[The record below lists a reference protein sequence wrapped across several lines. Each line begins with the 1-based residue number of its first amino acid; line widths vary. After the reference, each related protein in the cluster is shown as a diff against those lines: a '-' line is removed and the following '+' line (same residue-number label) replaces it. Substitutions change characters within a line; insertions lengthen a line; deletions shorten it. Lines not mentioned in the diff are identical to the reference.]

1 MKELSVL
8 DKIESKSKISEFET
22 INKTINEPDI
32 SVLRNGIIER

>member
-22 INKTINEPDI
+22 INKTINEPDV
-32 SVLRNGIIER
+32 SVLRNGIIKR